1 MIDIQ
6 GLTKKDVQICKLLWN
21 CDTMEAVDAMVNAM
35 PPAYKNR
42 AVVMREL
49 MTAAQLD
56 QVEDIDERIP
66 HLLHSIST
74 RSSSTSYGL
83 RHTRPQGHCL

>member
-1 MIDIQ
+1 MIRLE
-6 GLTKKDVQICKLLWN
+6 GLSKQDVQICKLLWN
-21 CDTMEAVDAMVNAM
+21 CDTLEAVDAMVKAM

-56 QVEDIDERIP
+56 QVEDVDANITAYLQHIASR
-66 HLLHSIST
+66 
-74 RSSSTSYGL
+74 
-83 RHTRPQGHCL
+83 

>member
-1 MIDIQ
+1 MITLQ
-6 GLTKKDVQICKLLWN
+6 GLSKQDVEICKLLWN
-21 CDTMEAVDAMVNAM
+21 CDSIEAVDAMVNAM

-56 QVEDIDERIP
+56 QVEDVHEDITAYLQRIAA
-66 HLLHSIST
+66 L
-74 RSSSTSYGL
+74 
-83 RHTRPQGHCL
+83 

>member
-1 MIDIQ
+1 MIKLQ
-6 GLTKKDVQICKLLWN
+6 GLSKQDVAICNLLWN
-21 CDTMEAVDAMVNAM
+21 CASVEAVEAMVAAM

-56 QVEDIDERIP
+56 TVEDVDANITALLQRIAA
-66 HLLHSIST
+66 
-74 RSSSTSYGL
+74 G
-83 RHTRPQGHCL
+83 

>member
-1 MIDIQ
+1 MIQ
-6 GLTKKDVQICKLLWN
+6 LEGLSPKDVQICKLLWN
-21 CDTMEAVDAMVNAM
+21 CDSIEAVDRMVNAM

-56 QVEDIDERIP
+56 TVEDVHEDITQYLQRIAR
-66 HLLHSIST
+66 L
-74 RSSSTSYGL
+74 
-83 RHTRPQGHCL
+83 

>member
-1 MIDIQ
+1 MIKLE
-6 GLTKKDVQICKLLWN
+6 GLSAKDVQICKLLWN
-21 CDTMEAVDAMVNAM
+21 CDSLEAVDAMVKAM

-56 QVEDIDERIP
+56 TVEDVHENITA
-66 HLLHSIST
+66 LLHSIAS
-74 RSSSTSYGL
+74 R
-83 RHTRPQGHCL
+83 

>member
-1 MIDIQ
+1 MIHLE
-6 GLTKKDVQICKLLWN
+6 GLTQKDVQICNLLWN
-21 CDTMEAVDAMVNAM
+21 CDSVEAVDAMVAAM

-56 QVEDIDERIP
+56 TVEDVDANITAYLQHIASR
-66 HLLHSIST
+66 
-74 RSSSTSYGL
+74 
-83 RHTRPQGHCL
+83 